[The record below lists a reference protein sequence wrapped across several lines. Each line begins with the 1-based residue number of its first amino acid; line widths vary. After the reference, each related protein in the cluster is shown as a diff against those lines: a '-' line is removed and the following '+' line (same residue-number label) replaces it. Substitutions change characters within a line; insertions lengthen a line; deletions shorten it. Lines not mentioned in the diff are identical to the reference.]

1 MTYRSREEQ
10 STLRARDGNI
20 GGTWI
25 LLHTIFVSQEFG
37 MRYLLSWHIREDE
50 LRQRS
55 PAWREEIV
63 AFLAQFEDELFVN
76 SELDWVEVLDPE
88 SQAIVVGPGE
98 EVRPGFYNEGGKPS
112 ARIWVVRV
120 EGRDRAVEIAA
131 KFAGQLDTWI
141 EVRECL
147 QGAQRP

>member
-1 MTYRSREEQ
+1 MINRSRDEQ

-25 LLHTIFVSQEFG
+25 LLHTIFVSQEFD

-98 EVRPGFYNEGGKPS
+98 EARPGF
-112 ARIWVVRV
+112 
-120 EGRDRAVEIAA
+120 
-131 KFAGQLDTWI
+131 
-141 EVRECL
+141 
-147 QGAQRP
+147 